1 MIGILVVVF
10 IVLLI
15 FGLMAL
21 TLRNALTGEEDV
33 RNRIQ
38 AYVTLPEL
46 NARPELLRQRNWL
59 SRLRVQLN
67 VVLAG
72 LSSKNLNLQLA
83 RSNWRMTVPE
93 FLMVRLGATLAGLV
107 LGWLIARSPFSG
119 LALALVA
126 YMIPGILL
134 QRNISRRQIAFA
146 KQLTDILSLLAGG
159 VRAGYSLLQASE
171 VVVRELKPPASEEF
185 GRMVREV
192 GLGLRLPEAL
202 QNLSTRMQNA
212 DLELVVTSVEIQ
224 YQVGG
229 NMAIMLAAVTET
241 IRERIR
247 LFGEVRV
254 ITTQQRYTSYLL
266 TALPVFMAALMFMVN
281 PVYMSHLFDP
291 GPLLCVP
298 IGAVIGIVL
307 GHFVIQR
314 IIRLEV

>member
-1 MIGILVVVF
+1 VIGILVVVF